1 MSKTAKSSDEIEDV
15 LSSIRRLVS
24 DHHAS
29 AVPKVQPG
37 PAEVA
42 RGDTDKLVLTPA
54 LRVTDPDDPWAPVP
68 VREDAGAELSEAEDA
83 ARPDAESV
91 PLSEAEEGQGDWQ
104 PDDRLSEFASVGSE
118 GGHDQAPNA
127 EAPSMATDPEG
138 IAAGLE
144 FDPTKDMDLIDGAP
158 PAEAQDNA
166 PTDEPVTVDQAVAEL
181 LGETLSDAPAE
192 FEPETGDVDWPGSN
206 ADRALRELATV
217 RGVHPV
223 DPPEADSAPEGE
235 EGSNMTD
242 HGPTGDPENADFTP
256 IFSRRPDAEMRHH
269 SDAEGAVKGDTPI
282 EAEVVEF
289 DRAADTSVPGPR
301 PEPGSEVEDAAADME
316 HGHDMRPGD
325 PEAGRAMHWK
335 TGPANRGDMAPDEAD
350 YEDLGDDRPFS
361 FPEDETGILD
371 EETLREIVAEVVRE
385 ELQGA
390 LGQRI
395 TRNVRK
401 MVRREIRL
409 MLAADDLD

>member
-29 AVPKVQPG
+29 AVPKAQPG
-37 PAEVA
+37 PAAAA

-68 VREDAGAELSEAEDA
+68 VREDAGAELSETKDA
-83 ARPDAESV
+83 VRPVTESV

-104 PDDRLSEFASVGSE
+104 PDDRLSEFDSVGSE
-118 GGHDQAPNA
+118 ADHDHAPDA

-138 IAAGLE
+138 IAAGQE
-144 FDPTKDMDLIDGAP
+144 FDPTKDMDLTDGDP
-158 PAEAQDNA
+158 SAEAQDNA
-166 PTDEPVTVDQAVAEL
+166 PTDESAAVDQAVAEL

-242 HGPTGDPENADFTP
+242 HGPTGDPDNADFTP
-256 IFSRRPDAEMRHH
+256 IFSRRPDADMRHH
-269 SDAEGAVKGDTPI
+269 SDAEGAGQGDTPI
-282 EAEVVEF
+282 EAEVVDF
-289 DRAADTSVPGPR
+289 DRALDTSVPGPR
-301 PEPGSEVEDAAADME
+301 LEPSSVVEDAAGVD

-325 PEAGRAMHWK
+325 PEPGRAMHWK